1 MNSRFS
7 NSFSIDWHHMERK
20 VLMRQEDEEEI
31 VNFIGRPFGYYTG
44 KSATHIIQQICAS
57 FLPKNKR
64 LIFLSFFVCYCIR
77 LSGLKEFV
85 KCCYHLTLI
94 KAKLRMNVS

>member
-1 MNSRFS
+1 MNSRFP
-7 NSFSIDWHHMERK
+7 NSFSIDRHHMERK

-57 FLPKNKR
+57 FLPKNKP
-64 LIFLSFFVCYCIR
+64 LNFSFIFCLLLY
-77 LSGLKEFV
+77 SGLNELV
-85 KCCYHLTLI
+85 RCCYHLTLI

>member
-1 MNSRFS
+1 MNSRFP

-44 KSATHIIQQICAS
+44 KSATHTIQ
-57 FLPKNKR
+57 
-64 LIFLSFFVCYCIR
+64 
-77 LSGLKEFV
+77 
-85 KCCYHLTLI
+85 
-94 KAKLRMNVS
+94 